1 MPTRGQQHGADAKA
15 IDRGTDGLKVLER
28 VEFSDDEDEEE
39 FKYEEVDE
47 NDGDG
52 DDADELA
59 DALASLQV
67 RHRHGSPEATKNPS
81 NAMTQV
87 RPSVVDDFMR
97 NFMIKAGL
105 KRTLDSFNTEW
116 YELQSKGKLPAELS
130 TAVPDIY
137 LRNEELDAQARGL
150 REQVDKMRVVA
161 ARAESTWDKFRK
173 ERDFHRMHH
182 KRVVQ
187 EKNKLIDDLRRLR
200 NHLRSYEPTIE
211 ELKKRHESAMK
222 EKMLVKLERDRLKS
236 RVKVLEEQVANLS
249 GQPSG
254 GGGGAADGTSKVEG
268 GVSQG
273 SRANPAK
280 GSGSNV
286 ASESKEGARSATRSV
301 RKAAVYPADDPA
313 ANPYLDIEFDPA
325 AAESYM
331 TRKTYKG
338 HVNSVSACAFHP
350 KKPVFATASDDE
362 TWRLWSVPDCEL
374 IMSGEGHNGWVS
386 DLHFHPY
393 GSHLVT
399 SSGDATVKLWEF
411 GQARCTHTFTDHT
424 QAVWGCE
431 FHFAGD
437 FVASCSMDHTVR
449 IWDLLA
455 AKCRVTLRGHVDS
468 VNAVTWQ
475 PYTSNVFSASSDKTI
490 SLWDGRTGLCVQTY
504 YGHTNSCNH
513 IAASKDGNT
522 VVSCD
527 ADGYIKA
534 WDVRMFAELGTVE
547 TGAHPVNKVA
557 LDRSGKR
564 VIAAS
569 DDATVKVIDLSD
581 FSVMQSLGGH
591 EGPVQ
596 TVAFSPNDA
605 YFVSGS
611 SDCTYRVWSA

>member
-1 MPTRGQQHGADAKA
+1 MAGKSSSSKSLA
-15 IDRGTDGLKVLER
+15 DGLKVLER
-28 VEFSDDEDEEE
+28 VELSDDEDDEE
-39 FKYEEVDE
+39 FKYEEVNED
-47 NDGDG
+47 DGMDG
-52 DDADELA
+52 DDDNELA

-67 RHRHGSPEATKNPS
+67 KYKYEGGGASMNPT

-105 KRTLDSFNTEW
+105 KRTLDTFNTEW
-116 YELQSKGKLPAELS
+116 YELLSKGKLPAELS

-137 LRNEELDAQARGL
+137 LRNEELDSQARVL

-161 ARAESTWDKFRK
+161 ARAENTWDKFRK

-222 EKMLVKLERDRLKS
+222 EKMLVKLERDRLRS
-236 RVKVLEEQVANLS
+236 RVKVLEEQVNNLS
-249 GQPSG
+249 GQPAAPPSG
-254 GGGGAADGTSKVEG
+254 SRVEG
-268 GVSQG
+268 GASQA
-273 SRANPAK
+273 SK
-280 GSGSNV
+280 GLKG
-286 ASESKEGARSATRSV
+286 ASSSQESKGKNEPGRSATR
-301 RKAAVYPADDPA
+301 AVNKMAQFPTDDPTS
-313 ANPYLDIEFDPA
+313 NPYLDMEFDPSPV
-325 AAESYM
+325 EGFM

-338 HVNSVSACAFHP
+338 HVNSVSAVAFHP

-362 TWRLWSVPDCEL
+362 TWRLWNVPDCEL
-374 IMSGEGHNGWVS
+374 IMSGEGHSGWLS

-399 SSGDATVKLWEF
+399 SSGDSTIKLWEF

-431 FHFAGD
+431 FHYAGD

-455 AKCRVTLRGHVDS
+455 GKCRQTMRGHVDS
-468 VNAVTWQ
+468 VNAVAWQ
-475 PYTSNVFSASSDKTI
+475 PGTANVFSASSDKTV

-513 IAASKDGNT
+513 LAVSKDGNSIVT
-522 VVSCD
+522 CD

-547 TGAHPVNKVA
+547 TGTHPVNKVA
-557 LDRSGKR
+557 VDRSGKK

-569 DDATVKVIDLSD
+569 DDATIKVIDLTDMSLK
-581 FSVMQSLGGH
+581 QSLSGH

-596 TVAFSPNDA
+596 SVVFSPNDQ
-605 YFVSGS
+605 YFVSGA
-611 SDCTYRVWSA
+611 SDCTYRVWSE

>member
-1 MPTRGQQHGADAKA
+1 MAARRQAASAKA
-15 IDRGTDGLKVLER
+15 LDTDGLRVLER
-28 VEFSDDEDEEE
+28 VEFSDDEEEEE

-47 NDGDG
+47 NGEGDE

-67 RHRHGSPEATKNPS
+67 RHKYGSPESTKNPS

-87 RPSVVDDFMR
+87 RPSVVDDFIR

-116 YELQSKGKLPAELS
+116 YEMQSKGKLPAELS

-137 LRNEELDAQARGL
+137 LRNEELDAQARVL

-236 RVKVLEEQVANLS
+236 RVKVLEEQVQNLS
-249 GQPSG
+249 GQPAAPASSSRVDASASQASR
-254 GGGGAADGTSKVEG
+254 GA
-268 GVSQG
+268 
-273 SRANPAK
+273 PAK
-280 GSGSNV
+280 GSNIAG
-286 ASESKEGARSATRSV
+286 ESKEGGRSATRTV
-301 RKAAVYPADDPA
+301 RKAAVYPADDA
-313 ANPYLDIEFDPA
+313 GANPYQDIEFDPV

-374 IMSGEGHNGWVS
+374 VMSGEGHNGWVS

-431 FHFAGD
+431 FHYAGD

-455 AKCRVTLRGHVDS
+455 GKCRGTLRGHVDS

-513 IAASKDGNT
+513 IAASKDGNM

-534 WDVRMFAELGTVE
+534 WDVRMFAELGTIE

-557 LDRSGKR
+557 IDRSGKK

-569 DDATVKVIDLSD
+569 DDATVKVIDLTD
-581 FSVMQSLGGH
+581 FSVVNSLAGH
-591 EGPVQ
+591 EGAVQ
-596 TVAFSPNDA
+596 TVAFAPNDA

-611 SDCTYRVWSA
+611 SDCTYRVWNA